1 MSGGGTD
8 LENYVKVLSTFGY
21 YSLVGGCTY

>member
-8 LENYVKVLSTFGY
+8 LENHVKVLSTFAY
-21 YSLVGGCTY
+21 YSLVGGCTS